1 MLSTTQKQD
10 LLKRLKCG
18 HLTSIVNDVKV
29 CMLKNRIFVVAVMVV
44 LMCPM
49 VYTRSSYYMRLPKLF

>member
-18 HLTSIVNDVKV
+18 HSTSIVNDVKV
-29 CMLKNRIFVVAVMVV
+29 CMLKNRIIVVAVMVV
-44 LMCPM
+44 LM
-49 VYTRSSYYMRLPKLF
+49 